1 MADQPRYPADY
12 PNALTAV
19 AKLARDG
26 PGASREGGQS
36 RGAFGSLK
44 GRRGKEGVTR
54 DGSMS
59 LTTREPSTSRVDPV
73 AVKRITPFVRPPIN
87 PEQLPP
93 DYLALLS
100 LTFGV
105 AGLMLKSTWAS
116 WASVFCCMS
125 SLGNIKVHE
134 ADPKQIGCSV
144 LFACM
149 GLFMN
154 YFGPASRP
162 IV

>member
-1 MADQPRYPADY
+1 
-12 PNALTAV
+12 
-19 AKLARDG
+19 
-26 PGASREGGQS
+26 
-36 RGAFGSLK
+36 
-44 GRRGKEGVTR
+44 
-54 DGSMS
+54 MS